1 MEGSVREA
9 APSSPLAD
17 PFAVGLPG
25 QRGSPQGHEGG
36 NLTQGE
42 TQQEKR
48 SRVGSPL
55 PSSSPLCHA
64 HPLENPLGLPESRS
78 QPQPTAAPM
87 PRGSGAC
94 WGSGLGGHGPVWGR

>member
-36 NLTQGE
+36 DLTQGE

-48 SRVGSPL
+48 SRVGLPL
-55 PSSSPLCHA
+55 PSSSPPP
-64 HPLENPLGLPESRS
+64 PLSAMHTLGEPI
-78 QPQPTAAPM
+78 
-87 PRGSGAC
+87 GA
-94 WGSGLGGHGPVWGR
+94 R